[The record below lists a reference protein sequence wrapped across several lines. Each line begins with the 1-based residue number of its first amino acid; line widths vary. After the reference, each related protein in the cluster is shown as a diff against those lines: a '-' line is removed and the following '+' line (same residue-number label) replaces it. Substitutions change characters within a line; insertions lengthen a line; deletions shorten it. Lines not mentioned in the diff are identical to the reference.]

1 MSGAATPGT
10 EGNEPARQKR
20 RYDSALRQERATR
33 TRERI
38 VAAGSELVHGF
49 PVWDWRELTF
59 RAVAEAA
66 GVGERT
72 VYRHFPTERALHG
85 AVMRRLE
92 EEAGVSYD
100 GVGLDDIA
108 GITERSFATLSSFAV
123 PRFSAPDPEEP
134 SLAAQDQ
141 RRRDALLGALAPH
154 TADWSEEQRQMA
166 AAILDVLWNVPSYER
181 LMSKWGFDGARS
193 TRAIT
198 WAMNLLTEAIRE
210 GHRPEEG
217 PAEESPEAPGGG

>member
-1 MSGAATPGT
+1 MSEAATPGT
-10 EGNEPARQKR
+10 DGNEPARQRR
-20 RYDSALRQERATR
+20 RYDNALRQERAAR

-38 VAAGSELVHGF
+38 IAAGSELVHGF

-72 VYRHFPTERALHG
+72 VYRYFPTERALHS

-100 GVGLDDIA
+100 GLVLEDLPR
-108 GITERSFATLSSFAV
+108 ITERSFATLSSFAV
-123 PRFSAPDPEEP
+123 PRWSAPDPEEP
-134 SLAAQDQ
+134 SLAAQDL
-141 RRRDALLGALAPH
+141 RRRDALLEALAPH
-154 TADWSEEQRQMA
+154 TTDWTDGQRHMA

-181 LMSKWGFDGARS
+181 LMSKWGFDGPRS
-193 TRAIT
+193 THAIT
-198 WAMNLLTEAIRE
+198 WAMNLLTEGIRAD
-210 GHRPEEG
+210 HRPDDGRGTEPQEG
-217 PAEESPEAPGGG
+217 